1 MKLTGHAWE
10 DERNDH
16 AGRLDHGA
24 VKVHRPL
31 IRLLKRSRSKFCTVC
46 LQGRVESGDVKVRSL
61 WTANIDVQNERRGSV
76 LDARSE
82 NSFVQTSKNVL
93 WKICSNIRSS
103 MDSNGIL
110 LLDVEDH
117 FYYSLDRLG
126 AQIWITIE
134 TSPSGIAFD
143 DILDALETHFDAPR
157 NQLADDLRDRLQ
169 RLRALGFIEMLRKT

>member
-1 MKLTGHAWE
+1 MARKAKEITTGMV
-10 DERNDH
+10 
-16 AGRLDHGA
+16 GPYGS
-24 VKVHRPL
+24 KVHRGSK
-31 IRLLKRSRSKFCTVC
+31 RLLERPWNKFCTVR
-46 LQGRVESGDVKVRSL
+46 LRDGVESGDVRVQSL
-61 WTANIDVQNERRGSV
+61 RTANIDVRNERRGSV
-76 LDARSE
+76 FNARSE

-103 MDSNGIL
+103 MDSNGVL

-143 DILDALETHFDAPR
+143 AILDVLETDFDASR
-157 NQLADDLRDRLQ
+157 NQLADDLRVRLQ
-169 RLRALGFIEMLRKT
+169 RLCALGFIESLRKT